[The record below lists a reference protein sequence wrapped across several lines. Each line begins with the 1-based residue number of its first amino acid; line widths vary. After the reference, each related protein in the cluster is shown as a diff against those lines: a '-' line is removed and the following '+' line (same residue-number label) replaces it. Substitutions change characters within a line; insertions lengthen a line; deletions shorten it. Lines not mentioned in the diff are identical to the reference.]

1 MTQKELRD
9 ILGKKGWK
17 IKTYDGEEG
26 QITSAEKIGNGK
38 LRSIYA
44 HYDFIYK
51 RDEMHYRAQRY
62 TKSRNIYG
70 PELRID
76 VLLNDLSIKEEAL
89 VSKTKMGEVK
99 IYIN

>member
-1 MTQKELRD
+1 MTQRELRD
-9 ILGKKGWK
+9 ILEEKGWK

-26 QITSAEKIGNGK
+26 QITFAEKIGNGK
-38 LRSIYA
+38 LRSIYVR
-44 HYDFIYK
+44 YDFIYK
-51 RDEMHYRAQRY
+51 RDEINYRAQGY
-62 TKSRNIYG
+62 TKNRNIYG

-76 VLLNDLSIKEEAL
+76 APLNAFSIKEDVL

>member
-9 ILGKKGWK
+9 ILGENGWK
-17 IKTYDGEEG
+17 IRIRDDKEG
-26 QITSAEKIGNGK
+26 QITSAEKIGNGS

-44 HYDFIYK
+44 HYDSICK
-51 RDEMHYRAQRY
+51 RDEIYYRAQRY

-76 VLLNDLSIKEEAL
+76 ALLNDLSIKEGAL
-89 VSKTKMGEVK
+89 VSKTKMGEIK